1 MLYCALHDNHIFLF
15 TMIYSIVAIGDP
27 VLKTKAKN
35 IPADLPT
42 AELKQLIADMY
53 ETMYS
58 ANGVGLAAPQVGKAV
73 RLFVMDSG
81 PMVELDE
88 EDLAELEEGEVPET
102 PVKRAFINPQM
113 VSETGEEW
121 GFEEGCLSIPGVRE
135 LVTRHADIVIRY
147 EDENRQVH
155 EEAFSGM
162 AARVIQHE
170 YDHLE
175 GILFTDKLS
184 AFKKQLLKGKLAR
197 ISKGDVRHDY
207 RMKFVAEGRRR

>member
-1 MLYCALHDNHIFLF
+1 
-15 TMIYSIVAIGDP
+15 MILPIVAIGDP
-27 VLKTKAKN
+27 VLKTLAKDL
-35 IPADLPT
+35 PADLPAT
-42 AELKQLIADMY
+42 ELEKLVQDMF

-58 ANGVGLAAPQVGKAV
+58 AHGVGLAAPQIGRGV

-81 PMVELDE
+81 PMLGPDEDDEDDEPVEVAAPE
-88 EDLAELEEGEVPET
+88 EITEMPL
-102 PVKRAFINPQM
+102 KRAFLNPRM
-113 VSETGEEW
+113 LSETGEAW

-135 LVTRHADIVIRY
+135 LVQRCPNIVLRY
-147 EDENRQVH
+147 EDEDRQVH

-162 AARVIQHE
+162 AARIIQHE

-197 ISKGDVRHDY
+197 ISKGDVKHEY
-207 RMKFVAEGRRR
+207 RMKFPTAARR

>member
-1 MLYCALHDNHIFLF
+1 
-15 TMIYSIVAIGDP
+15 MIYPIVAVGDQ
-27 VLKTKAKN
+27 VLKTRAKD
-35 IPADLPT
+35 IAADLPA
-42 AELKQLIADMY
+42 AELSQLVQDMF

-58 ANGVGLAAPQVGKAV
+58 AAGVGLAAPQIGKGI

-81 PMVELDE
+81 PMVEPDEDDEPTTEPLDASTQTAQ
-88 EDLAELEEGEVPET
+88 DEL

-113 VSETGEEW
+113 LSETGEQW

-135 LVTRHADIVIRY
+135 LVQRCPDIVLRY

-162 AARVIQHE
+162 AARIIQHE

-207 RMKFVAEGRRR
+207 RMKFPTSGRR

>member
-1 MLYCALHDNHIFLF
+1 
-15 TMIYSIVAIGDP
+15 MIYSIVAIGDP
-27 VLKTKAKN
+27 VLKTKAKHL
-35 IPADLPT
+35 PGDLPAT
-42 AELKQLIADMY
+42 DMQQLVADMF
-53 ETMYS
+53 ETMYY
-58 ANGVGLAAPQVGKAV
+58 AHGVGLAAPQIGKSV

-88 EDLAELEEGEVPET
+88 EDLAELEEGETPE
-102 PVKRAFINPQM
+102 PSVKRAFINPQM

-135 LVTRHADIVIRY
+135 LVNRHADIVLRY

-175 GILFTDKLS
+175 GVLFTDKLS
-184 AFKKQLLKGKLAR
+184 TFKKQLLKGKLAR
-197 ISKGDVRHDY
+197 ISRGDARHEY
-207 RMKFVAEGRRR
+207 RMKFASESRRR

>member
-1 MLYCALHDNHIFLF
+1 
-15 TMIYSIVAIGDP
+15 MILPIVAIGDP
-27 VLKTKAKN
+27 VLKTLAKDL
-35 IPADLPT
+35 PADLP
-42 AELKQLIADMY
+42 AADLEKLVQDMF

-58 ANGVGLAAPQVGKAV
+58 AHGVGLAAPQIGRGV

-81 PMVELDE
+81 PMLTADEDEDDEPVEVASPE
-88 EDLAELEEGEVPET
+88 EITEAPL
-102 PVKRAFINPQM
+102 KRAFINPQM
-113 VSETGEEW
+113 VSETGSEW

-135 LVTRHADIVIRY
+135 LVQRHADIVLRY

-162 AARVIQHE
+162 AARIIQHE

-184 AFKKQLLKGKLAR
+184 AFKKQLLKGKLSR
-197 ISKGDVRHDY
+197 ISKGDVKHDY
-207 RMKFVAEGRRR
+207 RMKFPTAGRR

>member
-1 MLYCALHDNHIFLF
+1 
-15 TMIYSIVAIGDP
+15 MILPIVAIGDP
-27 VLKTKAKN
+27 VLKTLAKDL
-35 IPADLPT
+35 PADLPAT
-42 AELKQLIADMY
+42 ELQKLVQDMY
-53 ETMYS
+53 ETMYE
-58 ANGVGLAAPQVGKAV
+58 AHGVGLAAPQIGRAV

-81 PMVELDE
+81 PMLTPDEDDDDEPVEVAAADE
-88 EDLAELEEGEVPET
+88 ITET

-113 VSETGEEW
+113 VSETGEQW

-135 LVTRHADIVIRY
+135 MVQRCPNIVLRY

-162 AARVIQHE
+162 AARIIQHE

-184 AFKKQLLKGKLAR
+184 AFKKQLLKGKISR
-197 ISKGDVRHDY
+197 ISKGDVKHDY
-207 RMKFVAEGRRR
+207 RMKFPAAGRR

>member
-1 MLYCALHDNHIFLF
+1 
-15 TMIYSIVAIGDP
+15 MIYPIVAIGDP

-35 IPADLPT
+35 IAADMPAT
-42 AELKQLIADMY
+42 ELKQLIADMY

-58 ANGVGLAAPQVGKAV
+58 AHGVGLAAPQVGKAV

-88 EDLAELEEGEVPET
+88 EDLAELEEGETPEP

-121 GFEEGCLSIPGVRE
+121 GFEEGCLSIPGIRE
-135 LVTRHADIVIRY
+135 IVTRCADIVLRY

-155 EEAFSGM
+155 EEAFSDM

-184 AFKKQLLKGKLAR
+184 GFKKQLLKGKLAR
-197 ISKGDVRHDY
+197 ISKGDVRHEY
-207 RMKFVAEGRRR
+207 RMRFVSDGRRR

>member
-1 MLYCALHDNHIFLF
+1 
-15 TMIYSIVAIGDP
+15 MIYSIVAIGDP

-35 IPADLPT
+35 LAADLP
-42 AELKQLIADMY
+42 AADLQQLIADMF
-53 ETMYS
+53 ETMYY
-58 ANGVGLAAPQVGKAV
+58 AHGVGLAAPQIGKGM

-81 PMVELDE
+81 PMVEVDE
-88 EDLAELEEGEVPET
+88 EDQEEGEELEDPI
-102 PVKRAFINPQM
+102 KRAFINPVM

-135 LVTRHADIVIRY
+135 LVNRPADIVLRY

-162 AARVIQHE
+162 AARIIQHE

-175 GILFTDKLS
+175 GVLFTDKLS

-197 ISKGDVRHDY
+197 ISKGDVKHDY
-207 RMKFVAEGRRR
+207 RMKFAGDGKRR

>member
-1 MLYCALHDNHIFLF
+1 
-15 TMIYSIVAIGDP
+15 MIHSIVAIGDP

-35 IPADLPT
+35 LAPDLPAADLQ
-42 AELKQLIADMY
+42 ALIADMF

-58 ANGVGLAAPQVGKAV
+58 AHGVGLAAPQIGKGV

-81 PMVELDE
+81 PMVEVDE
-88 EDLAELEEGEVPET
+88 EDREEGEVLEP
-102 PVKRAFINPQM
+102 PVKRAFLNPVM
-113 VSETGEEW
+113 VRETGEEW

-135 LVTRHADIVIRY
+135 LVSRCADIVLRY
-147 EDENRQVH
+147 EDEHRHVH

-162 AARVIQHE
+162 AARIIQHE

-175 GILFTDKLS
+175 GVLFTDKLS

-197 ISKGDVRHDY
+197 ISKGDVKHDY
-207 RMKFVAEGRRR
+207 RMRFAGDGKRR

>member
-1 MLYCALHDNHIFLF
+1 
-15 TMIYSIVAIGDP
+15 MIYSIVAIGDP

-35 IPADLPT
+35 LAADLPAT
-42 AELKQLIADMY
+42 DLQQLIADMY
-53 ETMYS
+53 ETMYF
-58 ANGVGLAAPQVGKAV
+58 AHGVGLAAPQIGKGV

-81 PMVELDE
+81 PMVEVDE
-88 EDLAELEEGEVPET
+88 EDREEGEILEAPI
-102 PVKRAFINPQM
+102 KRAFLNPVM

-135 LVTRHADIVIRY
+135 LVNRPADIVLRY
-147 EDENRQVH
+147 EDENHQPR

-162 AARVIQHE
+162 AARIIQHE

-184 AFKKQLLKGKLAR
+184 AFKKQLLKGKLVR
-197 ISKGDVRHDY
+197 ISKGEVKHDY
-207 RMKFVAEGRRR
+207 RMKFVGDKRR

>member
-1 MLYCALHDNHIFLF
+1 
-15 TMIYSIVAIGDP
+15 MIYSIVAIGDP

-35 IPADLPT
+35 LPADLP
-42 AELKQLIADMY
+42 AADLQQLVADMF
-53 ETMYS
+53 ETMYY
-58 ANGVGLAAPQVGKAV
+58 AHGVGLAAPQIGKGV

-88 EDLAELEEGEVPET
+88 EDLAELAEGETPEAGI
-102 PVKRAFINPQM
+102 KRAFINPVM
-113 VSETGEEW
+113 VSETGEQW

-135 LVTRHADIVIRY
+135 LVNRHADIVLRY

-175 GILFTDKLS
+175 GVLFTDKLS

-197 ISKGDVRHDY
+197 ISKGDVKHDY
-207 RMKFVAEGRRR
+207 RMKFAGEGRRR

>member
-1 MLYCALHDNHIFLF
+1 
-15 TMIYSIVAIGDP
+15 MIYSIVAIGDP

-35 IPADLPT
+35 LAADLPAT
-42 AELKQLIADMY
+42 DLQQLIADMY
-53 ETMYS
+53 ETMYF
-58 ANGVGLAAPQVGKAV
+58 AHGVGLAAPQIGKGV

-81 PMVELDE
+81 PMVEVDE
-88 EDLAELEEGEVPET
+88 EDREEGEILEAPI
-102 PVKRAFINPQM
+102 KRAFLNPVM

-135 LVTRHADIVIRY
+135 LVNRPADIVLRY
-147 EDENRQVH
+147 EDENRQPR

-162 AARVIQHE
+162 AARIIQHE

-184 AFKKQLLKGKLAR
+184 AFKKQLLKGKLVR
-197 ISKGDVRHDY
+197 ISKGEVKHDY
-207 RMKFVAEGRRR
+207 RMKFVGDKRR

>member
-1 MLYCALHDNHIFLF
+1 
-15 TMIYSIVAIGDP
+15 MIYPIVAIGDP

-35 IPADLPT
+35 IAADLAA
-42 AELKQLIADMY
+42 AELQRLIADMF

-58 ANGVGLAAPQVGKAV
+58 ASGVGLAAPQVGKAV

-88 EDLAELEEGEVPET
+88 EDLAELGEDET
-102 PVKRAFINPQM
+102 PEAPIKRAFINPQM

-121 GFEEGCLSIPGVRE
+121 GFEEGCLSIPGIRE
-135 LVTRHADIVIRY
+135 TVLRPADIVLRY

-155 EEAFSGM
+155 EEAFSGL

-184 AFKKQLLKGKLAR
+184 GFKKQLLKGKLAR
-197 ISKGDVRHDY
+197 ISKGDVRHEY
-207 RMKFVAEGRRR
+207 RMKFASEGRRR

>member
-1 MLYCALHDNHIFLF
+1 
-15 TMIYSIVAIGDP
+15 MILPIVAIGDP
-27 VLKTKAKN
+27 VLKTLAKDL
-35 IPADLPT
+35 PADLPAT
-42 AELKQLIADMY
+42 ELEKLVQDMF

-58 ANGVGLAAPQVGKAV
+58 AHGVGLAAPQIGRGV

-81 PMVELDE
+81 PMLGPDDDDEDEDEPVEVAAPE
-88 EDLAELEEGEVPET
+88 EITET
-102 PVKRAFINPQM
+102 SLKRAFINPRM
-113 VSETGEEW
+113 LSETGEAW

-135 LVTRHADIVIRY
+135 LVQRCPNIVLRY

-162 AARVIQHE
+162 AARIIQHE

-197 ISKGDVRHDY
+197 ISKGDVKHEY
-207 RMKFVAEGRRR
+207 RMKFPTSARR

>member
-1 MLYCALHDNHIFLF
+1 
-15 TMIYSIVAIGDP
+15 MIYPIVAIGDP
-27 VLKTKAKN
+27 VLKTKAKH
-35 IPADLPT
+35 ITDDMAA
-42 AELKQLIADMY
+42 AELQQLIADMY

-58 ANGVGLAAPQVGKAV
+58 ASGVGLAAPQVGKAV

-81 PMVELDE
+81 PMVDLDE
-88 EDLAELEEGEVPET
+88 EDLAELEEGEVPE
-102 PVKRAFINPQM
+102 PSVKRAFINPQM

-121 GFEEGCLSIPGVRE
+121 GFEEGCLSIPGIRE
-135 LVTRHADIVIRY
+135 VVTRCADIVLRY

-184 AFKKQLLKGKLAR
+184 GFKKQLLKGKLAR
-197 ISKGDVRHDY
+197 ISKGDARHEY
-207 RMKFVAEGRRR
+207 RMRFAGEGRRR

>member
-1 MLYCALHDNHIFLF
+1 
-15 TMIYSIVAIGDP
+15 MIYSIVAIGDP

-35 IPADLPT
+35 LPADLPA
-42 AELKQLIADMY
+42 AEMQQLVANMF
-53 ETMYS
+53 ETMYY
-58 ANGVGLAAPQVGKAV
+58 AHGVGLAAPQIGQSV

-88 EDLAELEEGEVPET
+88 EDLAELEEGETPE
-102 PVKRAFINPQM
+102 PPIKRAFINPVM
-113 VSETGEEW
+113 VSETGQEW

-135 LVTRHADIVIRY
+135 LVTRSADIVLRY

-175 GILFTDKLS
+175 GVLFTDKLS
-184 AFKKQLLKGKLAR
+184 TFKKQLLKGKLAR
-197 ISKGDVRHDY
+197 ISKGDVKHDY
-207 RMKFVAEGRRR
+207 RMKFAGEGRRR